1 MCLRGG
7 HEVRLYA
14 DGAIAPGTID
24 RIIVHLEL
32 LEEHLPFEGPREQ
45 VGQPLT
51 LEHASE

>member
-14 DGAIAPGTID
+14 GGAIAPGTIN
-24 RIIVHLEL
+24 RIIVHVEL
-32 LEEHLPFEGPREQ
+32 LEGHLPLEGPREQ
-45 VGQPLT
+45 VGQLLT